1 MKVYKLF
8 KPDMT
13 TYEGYEWKVGRRET
27 ILSRGKCLCSR
38 DVFHGYRSPE
48 LAVLLNP
55 IHANYNPA
63 VLFVCEV
70 PKIVVDDGTK
80 IGFKSCVPLNR
91 VSMPEVTTIISV
103 TFGILS
109 VLAVSKDKNF
119 KKWAHNWL
127 SGKNRSSGAAAYA
140 AAYAAAPAAA
150 HAADGHAGQKLD
162 LGSIAKQAF
171 GEQGDALL

>member
-1 MKVYKLF
+1 
-8 KPDMT
+8 
-13 TYEGYEWKVGRRET
+13 
-27 ILSRGKCLCSR
+27 
-38 DVFHGYRSPE
+38 
-48 LAVLLNP
+48 
-55 IHANYNPA
+55 
-63 VLFVCEV
+63 
-70 PKIVVDDGTK
+70 
-80 IGFKSCVPLNR
+80 
-91 VSMPEVTTIISV
+91 MPEVTTIISV

-140 AAYAAAPAAA
+140 SYAAAYAAAPAAA

>member
-1 MKVYKLF
+1 
-8 KPDMT
+8 
-13 TYEGYEWKVGRRET
+13 
-27 ILSRGKCLCSR
+27 
-38 DVFHGYRSPE
+38 
-48 LAVLLNP
+48 
-55 IHANYNPA
+55 
-63 VLFVCEV
+63 
-70 PKIVVDDGTK
+70 
-80 IGFKSCVPLNR
+80 
-91 VSMPEVTTIISV
+91 MPEVTTIISV

-140 AAYAAAPAAA
+140 AAYAAA

-171 GEQGDALL
+171 VEQGDALL